1 MTGISNGSG
10 QVVDGETIYSVYSL
24 AGTLV
29 HRDFASQGKVNDFI
43 SLAGRPLVRRSGT
56 GVLRYVHADHLTSP
70 AGASDAAGALKWR
83 EDYTPF
89 GEARQSPGGN
99 TDRTGFTGHVT
110 DDATGLTYMQARY
123 YDPVAGRFL
132 SSDPVGFADGG
143 VGYFNGYVYTGN
155 DPVNAIDP
163 TGKFALGVARVIA
176 RPIIKQATKRAIA
189 RGVTEAAVGA
199 GVGGTLAGA
208 IASNPGD
215 PIGLVNDIVT
225 GLVENA
231 FASDNQGEGLT
242 DGISEGTRKLGDLET
257 IHSGDLNS
265 DAEAIR
271 GLSDQD
277 LIDAIENPSDG
288 QRVKVREGENRL
300 LDGNTRIEEAQRRFS
315 PDTEI
320 TVDELPSRENLDPY

>member
-1 MTGISNGSG
+1 
-10 QVVDGETIYSVYSL
+10 
-24 AGTLV
+24 
-29 HRDFASQGKVNDFI
+29 
-43 SLAGRPLVRRSGT
+43 
-56 GVLRYVHADHLTSP
+56 
-70 AGASDAAGALKWR
+70 
-83 EDYTPF
+83 
-89 GEARQSPGGN
+89 
-99 TDRTGFTGHVT
+99 
-110 DDATGLTYMQARY
+110 
-123 YDPVAGRFL
+123 
-132 SSDPVGFADGG
+132 
-143 VGYFNGYVYTGN
+143 
-155 DPVNAIDP
+155 
-163 TGKFALGVARVIA
+163 
-176 RPIIKQATKRAIA
+176 
-189 RGVTEAAVGA
+189 
-199 GVGGTLAGA
+199 VGGTLAGA